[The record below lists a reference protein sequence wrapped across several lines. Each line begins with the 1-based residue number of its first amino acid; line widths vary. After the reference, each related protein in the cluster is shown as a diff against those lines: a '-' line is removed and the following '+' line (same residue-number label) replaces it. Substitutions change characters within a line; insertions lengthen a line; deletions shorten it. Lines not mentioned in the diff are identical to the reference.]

1 MTNNQ
6 NTDQFKTWL
15 DERNVEEVEIVVCD
29 FAGIARGKLIPKDKF
44 VASLGGNDLRM
55 PDSIFSTTVDGD
67 FALNEYLDDMEADL
81 YLVPEFDTMRLTPW
95 RKKSTASVIC
105 NLIDDD
111 GNTTKMSPRQ
121 VLKNVLK
128 LYKDKGWQPIV
139 APEFEFYLLA
149 PQGESLSSPRA
160 ASGQSGK
167 PVDDKGMFSMAGLD
181 DFEDMFSDVRKYSEI
196 MGVPIDTLEQEAGAG
211 QFEINMSHG
220 DPLDVADQAF
230 HFKRILKQAA
240 IQHGACAS
248 MAAKPFP
255 TDYGNSMHIH
265 QSLLAIDDGKNV
277 FADDEGKDTELF
289 HSYIA
294 GLQKYV
300 PNLMPIFAPFSNS
313 YLRFGSGLSSPAN
326 LHWGNENRSVGLRV
340 PAGNNRAARRV
351 ENRIAG
357 SDVNPYLVFAASLIA
372 GYLGIEQ
379 KLAPSEA
386 VNDSAYEIKTL
397 LLPTNINA
405 ALNDFN
411 KSKMI
416 REYLGDE
423 FVTTFVGVKELECQA
438 NASKLTE
445 WEIRYL
451 IANV

>member
-1 MTNNQ
+1 
-6 NTDQFKTWL
+6 
-15 DERNVEEVEIVVCD
+15 
-29 FAGIARGKLIPKDKF
+29 
-44 VASLGGNDLRM
+44 
-55 PDSIFSTTVDGD
+55 
-67 FALNEYLDDMEADL
+67 
-81 YLVPEFDTMRLTPW
+81 
-95 RKKSTASVIC
+95 
-105 NLIDDD
+105 
-111 GNTTKMSPRQ
+111 
-121 VLKNVLK
+121 
-128 LYKDKGWQPIV
+128 
-139 APEFEFYLLA
+139 
-149 PQGESLSSPRA
+149 
-160 ASGQSGK
+160 
-167 PVDDKGMFSMAGLD
+167 SMAGLD